1 MAQTTSIK
9 PCTDYIESMED
20 NANITEALHLDID
33 QIIEGGNMVKTMARN
48 FE

>member
-20 NANITEALHLDID
+20 NVNITEALHLDID